1 MSYPCIHAARSF
13 RAAAHLPFLIGDQ
26 RLGWIG
32 LDDLPLLA
40 LWPEWFHTDDRGVS
54 LAPALDRVET
64 RSTALDQVART
75 LAEGGRITGWRDE
88 TYAVRAAFDAPP
100 AALIERAAARF
111 FGTLT
116 FGVHGNGI
124 VADEHA
130 PHLWLARRSAAK
142 PIDPGK
148 YDNLVGGGIA
158 WGYSVVQTLV
168 KECWEESGV
177 STEQAAR
184 AQAGRSLWLLQEV
197 PEGVQAEQLFVYDL
211 ELPASFK
218 PANQDGE
225 VSAHR
230 LVSVSEA
237 LRLIAAEAL
246 TVEASLTTLDW
257 LLRSGRL
264 RADAPE
270 VAGFEAL
277 LHAV

>member
-1 MSYPCIHAARSF
+1 MSYPCIRAARSF
-13 RAAAHLPFLIGDQ
+13 RAAAHLPFFIGGE

-32 LDDLPLLA
+32 RDDLPLLA
-40 LWPEWFHTDDRGVS
+40 LWPEWFHCTDTRVD
-54 LAPALDRVET
+54 LAPALDSVEA
-64 RSTALDQVART
+64 RSAALGQVART
-75 LAEGGRITGWRDE
+75 LAEGGRIAGWRDE
-88 TYAVRAAFDAPP
+88 IYAVRAAFDAPP

-116 FGVHGNGI
+116 FGVHANGV
-124 VADEHA
+124 VADEHS
-130 PHLWLARRSAAK
+130 PHLWLGKRSAAK

-148 YDNLVGGGIA
+148 YDNLVGGGIG

-184 AQAGRSLWLLQEV
+184 ARPGRSIWLLQEV

-211 ELPASFK
+211 ELPAGFK

-225 VSAHR
+225 VSEHR
-230 LVSVSEA
+230 LVSVGEA
-237 LRLIAAEAL
+237 LRLIAAQTL
-246 TVEASLTTLDW
+246 TVDASLVTLDW

-264 RADAPE
+264 QADAPE

-277 LHAV
+277 LRPL

>member
-1 MSYPCIHAARSF
+1 MSYPCIHAARHF
-13 RAAAHLPFLIGDQ
+13 RAAAHLPLLIAGE
-26 RLGWIG
+26 RLGWMG
-32 LDDLPLLA
+32 RDDLPLLA
-40 LWPEWFHTDDRGVS
+40 LWPELFHIGDDGVR
-54 LAPALDRVET
+54 LDPALDSVEQ
-64 RSTALDQVART
+64 RSAALDQVART

-88 TYAVRAAFDAPP
+88 TYAVRASFDAAPV
-100 AALIERAAARF
+100 AMIERAAARF

-116 FGVHGNGI
+116 FGVHANGI

-130 PHLWLARRSAAK
+130 PHLWLARRSLSK

-177 STEQAAR
+177 STELVAR
-184 AQAGRSLWLLQEV
+184 ARPGSSLYLLQEV

-211 ELPASFK
+211 ELPPGFK

-225 VSAHR
+225 VSEYR
-230 LVSVSEA
+230 LVSINEA

-246 TVEASLTTLDW
+246 TVDASLVTLDW
-257 LLRSGRL
+257 LLRSGRV
-264 RADAPE
+264 RAGAPE

-277 LHAV
+277 LRPF